1 MVIQATCD
9 SCYRQYRVKDHLG
22 GRVLPCKNCGA
33 KFRVPRSGDSVDDEF
48 DEPDRYQGRRKSSPR
63 GRKGRSRKKS
73 SNLVPWIVGGSVVAG
88 VGLLA
93 TVGIFVWKAVDNGAA
108 PAVAASS
115 PDAPFE
121 VAEATLPLFP
131 ELGNPIRQLPGGTS
145 LHFVDFGGVSQPN
158 SGPGTSMKM
167 RVYLPPGDHQPG
179 SIPCVLVAPAGTNLL
194 VGNDMDADDFH
205 DETLP
210 YAQAG
215 MAVVFYSID
224 GGVGDLGAASDA
236 EFIAGYNGFRAA
248 GAGVVNG
255 RNALEYVLARLPQV
269 DTKRIYC
276 AGHSSAGTLSLLL
289 AQHEPRIR
297 ACVAYAPACD
307 VEKRL
312 EEVTSDFTMNRLF
325 PGLIDFVQQS
335 SPKTHI
341 AEFQCPVFLFH
352 ALDDGNI
359 PASDS
364 SAFAASLRT
373 AGKQVTLRNV
383 EFGNHYQ
390 SMIDEGIPQAITWLQ
405 AEQAKALPDGQ
416 RG

>member
-1 MVIQATCD
+1 MVIQVTCD

-22 GRVLPCKNCGA
+22 GKVLPCKDCGA
-33 KFRVPRSGDSVDDEF
+33 KFRVPRRGDSVDDPYE
-48 DEPDRYQGRRKSSPR
+48 ESDRYQGDRSRSPRRRKA
-63 GRKGRSRKKS
+63 RSRKQS
-73 SNLVPWIVGGSVVAG
+73 PNFVPWIVVVG
-88 VGLLA
+88 IGLLA
-93 TVGIFVWKAVDNGAA
+93 PGGMFVWKAIDNDSNP
-108 PAVAASS
+108 PAVVTSP

-121 VAEATLPLFP
+121 VAKLTLPVFP
-131 ELGNPIRQLPGGTS
+131 ELGNPIRELPGGTS
-145 LHFVDFGGVSQPN
+145 LHFVDFGRVSQPN

-167 RVYLPPGDHQPG
+167 RVYLPPGDHQ
-179 SIPCVLVAPAGTNLL
+179 SSAIPCVLVAPAGTNLL
-194 VGNDMDADDFH
+194 VGNDMDADDYH

-224 GGVGDLGAASDA
+224 GGVGDLEAGSDA
-236 EFIAGYNGFRAA
+236 EFIAGYNTFRAA

-297 ACVAYAPACD
+297 ACIAFAPACD
-307 VEKRL
+307 L
-312 EEVTSDFTMNRLF
+312 ENSLAGVTSDFTMKRLF
-325 PGLIDFVQQS
+325 PGLVDFVQQS

-352 ALDDGNI
+352 ALDDENI
-359 PASDS
+359 PASNS
-364 SAFAASLRT
+364 SEFASALRN

-383 EFGNHYQ
+383 AFGNHYQ
-390 SMIDEGIPQAITWLQ
+390 SMIDEGIPQAISWLQ
-405 AEQAKALPDGQ
+405 SEQD
-416 RG
+416 